1 MEKKYIYDLHAEHL
15 EWLNKVAFY
24 KDEIKIM
31 RNRLEQVASKNS
43 NKEVQALVEHFQNQL
58 IVQDEQNDILR
69 HNVKEYENVIED
81 HLKKNEVAADH
92 LKWDDH
98 AKMREAVDVYEKIFN
113 DLRKELIGF
122 LAKWM

>member
-1 MEKKYIYDLHAEHL
+1 MEKKYVYDLHAEHR
-15 EWLNKVAFY
+15 EWLNKIAFY

-31 RNRLEQVASKNS
+31 RHRLEQVTEKNTS
-43 NKEVQALVEHFQNQL
+43 KEVLALVEHFQNQL
-58 IVQDEQNDILR
+58 IVQEEQNDILR

-81 HLKKNEVAADH
+81 HLKKNEVAADR

-98 AKMREAVDVYEKIFN
+98 TNMRDQVDTYEKIFN

>member
-1 MEKKYIYDLHAEHL
+1 MEKKYVYDLHAEHR
-15 EWLNKVAFY
+15 EWLNKIAFY

-31 RNRLEQVASKNS
+31 RHRLEQVTEKNTS
-43 NKEVQALVEHFQNQL
+43 KEVLALVEHFQNQL

-81 HLKKNEVAADH
+81 HLKKNEVAADR

-98 AKMREAVDVYEKIFN
+98 TNMRDQVDTYEKIFN

-122 LAKWM
+122 LAK

>member
-1 MEKKYIYDLHAEHL
+1 MEKKYVYDLHAEHR
-15 EWLNKVAFY
+15 EWLNKIAFY

-31 RNRLEQVASKNS
+31 RHRLEQVTEKNTS
-43 NKEVQALVEHFQNQL
+43 KEVLALVEHFQNQL
-58 IVQDEQNDILR
+58 IVQEEQNDILR

-98 AKMREAVDVYEKIFN
+98 TNMRDQVDTYEKIFN

-122 LAKWM
+122 IAKWM

>member
-1 MEKKYIYDLHAEHL
+1 MEKKYVYDLHAEHR
-15 EWLNKVAFY
+15 EWLNKIAFY

-31 RNRLEQVASKNS
+31 RHRLEQVTEKNTS
-43 NKEVQALVEHFQNQL
+43 KEVLALVEHFQNQL

-92 LKWDDH
+92 MKWNDH
-98 AKMREAVDVYEKIFN
+98 THMRDQVDTYEKIFN

-122 LAKWM
+122 IAKWM

>member
-15 EWLNKVAFY
+15 EWLNKISFY

-31 RNRLEQVASKNS
+31 RHRLEQVAIKNS

-92 LKWDDH
+92 TKWTDH
-98 AKMREAVDVYEKIFN
+98 SNIREQVDTYENIFN